1 MSNSEDDYYSETGF
15 RLPPILAD
23 AIARKAIQLSSE
35 SGFVVSED
43 QVLECAVRQYLGPE
57 YQLDG
62 PMLEK
67 LCAPIPEDVTRRT
80 ANCLFGAD
88 IHYYYQLCE
97 LCEADLMKIHNFGRK
112 CFNEVQDLLR
122 EKGLR
127 LRMQYNEEMR
137 AAFARLEDPTGWPMN
152 KNEDRP

>member
-1 MSNSEDDYYSETGF
+1 MSNFEDAHYSEKSF
-15 RLPPILAD
+15 RLPPILAN

-67 LCAPIPEDVTRRT
+67 LCAPIPKDVTTRT
-80 ANCLFGAD
+80 ANCLKRKN
-88 IHYYYQLCE
+88 IYYYYQLCE
-97 LCEADLMKIHNFGRK
+97 LRHEAELLKIHNFGRR
-112 CFNEVQDLLR
+112 CLHEVQDLLR
-122 EKGLR
+122 QKGLR
-127 LRMQYNEEMR
+127 LGMQYNEEMR
-137 AAFARLEDPTGWPMN
+137 AAFARLENPTGVG
-152 KNEDRP
+152 K